1 MTEYDIQLLRKPAHR
16 HGLVVGCE
24 CSEFIGRLGAV
35 AGNCGSE
42 GRNTI
47 NLNGHGVDAGGLF
60 QDHVP
65 GGNLV
70 TVGLRFILV
79 RSCGNLGQQ

>member
-1 MTEYDIQLLRKPAHR
+1 MTEYDIQFLRKPADR

-24 CSEFIGRLGAV
+24 CSELIGRLGAV
-35 AGNCGSE
+35 RGNCGSE

-47 NLNGHGVDAGGLF
+47 DLNGHGVDAGCLF

-70 TVGLRFILV
+70 MVGLRFILL
-79 RSCGNLGQQ
+79 RSCGSLGQQ